1 MKNNIFLF
9 TKEELKNAKSR
20 DLLPCKCNFCQKIFY
35 RTKNNI
41 LRVIKND
48 MQIYCSNKCFSKK
61 NEIKHILICEQCGKK
76 IIKPNSQFK
85 KTKHHFCSKSCAA
98 KYLNAH
104 KTTGYRRSKL
114 EIYLENKLTEIYPD
128 LEILYNDRKTLGSGL
143 ELDIYIPSMKIAFE
157 LNGPIHYIP
166 IFGQERLERTQN
178 SDYQKLQKCQE
189 LGIGVYVLDVSKEK
203 RFTEKRGQKF
213 LDIIK
218 QVLI

>member
-1 MKNNIFLF
+1 M
-9 TKEELKNAKSR
+9 
-20 DLLPCKCNFCQKIFY
+20 
-35 RTKNNI
+35 
-41 LRVIKND
+41 
-48 MQIYCSNKCFSKK
+48 
-61 NEIKHILICEQCGKK
+61 
-76 IIKPNSQFK
+76 
-85 KTKHHFCSKSCAA
+85 
-98 KYLNAH
+98 
-104 KTTGYRRSKL
+104 
-114 EIYLENKLTEIYPD
+114 
-128 LEILYNDRKTLGSGL
+128 